1 VPADLFAFGVD
12 GVASLAEDAGDGGRG
27 DHLIRQALDE
37 FGAILWTHVAEGD
50 ADHAF
55 DASRPILSN
64 HFVSDTH
71 TVLPVRH

>member
-12 GVASLAEDAGDGGRG
+12 GVASLAEDACDGGRG

-37 FGAILWTHVAEGD
+37 LGAILWGHVAECD

-55 DASRPILSN
+55 DASRPILSDN
-64 HFVSDTH
+64 FISDTH
-71 TVLPVRH
+71 SVLPVRH